1 MMEKPEPTITTKPQN
16 IITAVGLPVTLTCHV
31 EGDPSS
37 YWVGWMSQ
45 HAIIQEGE
53 DHSISTSPSFKSTN
67 GTVHH
72 LTIHRVKESGKYHC
86 EVYTISKKVDQVTH
100 QVIADDGKIYPVIA
114 SRCMHSLLLQKM
126 TTNHLHHLTS
136 VL

>member
-1 MMEKPEPTITTKPQN
+1 M
-16 IITAVGLPVTLTCHV
+16 

-45 HAIIQEGE
+45 YAIIQEGE
-53 DHSISTSPSFKSTN
+53 DRSISTSPSFKSTN

-100 QVIADDGKIYPVIA
+100 QVIADDGKIYSIIA
-114 SRCMHSLLLQKM
+114 SHCICSLLLQKM
-126 TTNHLHHLTS
+126 TMNNLHQQNLPLS
-136 VL
+136 KLLF